1 MTPYPVPSL
10 KVNPANNF
18 LYIPSKISAYIYIF
32 LKMYIKLIS
41 IVHIVFQCLSFNIFP
56 FMASKT
62 ALEYRYLLEKSSL
75 FQWSMTGGLHW
86 IFF

>member
-1 MTPYPVPSL
+1 
-10 KVNPANNF
+10 
-18 LYIPSKISAYIYIF
+18 
-32 LKMYIKLIS
+32 MYIKLIS

-75 FQWSMTGGLHW
+75 SQWTMTGGLHW